1 MNMRADLPAD
11 LVRFAAN
18 LSDPQHATLAAVL
31 REAADA
37 LQATETSLDQRDV
50 DSSRRVV
57 DTGNLVF
64 DSDGVPMVGRV
75 CFNCEP

>member
-1 MNMRADLPAD
+1 MRKDLPAD
-11 LVRFAAN
+11 LLRYAQH

-37 LQATETSLDQRDV
+37 LQTPETSVDQCDV
-50 DSSRRVV
+50 ADGSRAV

-75 CFNCEP
+75 CFNCGD